1 MGHRKF
7 EKVTDKWHRSC
18 QNVNSICAFI
28 FRNRKCFTDL
38 QLVQKRKENLVDE
51 KEFVKIV
58 TRDGVR
64 NLLVPSK
71 RPNTY
76 NEFWPQR
83 ELLRLQNRAKVLTV
97 EDKMQKLHERLDE
110 NRKMKEEC
118 ELRKQRLRDIDMAKV
133 TKMEEELDSHH
144 VAENE
149 NKHKLLDRAFLA
161 KQERVIFTFFK

>member
-1 MGHRKF
+1 M
-7 EKVTDKWHRSC
+7 D
-18 QNVNSICAFI
+18 I
-28 FRNRKCFTDL
+28 
-38 QLVQKRKENLVDE
+38 QLVQKRKENPLE
-51 KEFVKIV
+51 GKEFVKIV

-83 ELLRLQNRAKVLTV
+83 ELFRLQSRAKILTV
-97 EDKMQKLHERLDE
+97 EDKMQKLQKRLEE
-110 NRKMKEEC
+110 NKLMKEEC
-118 ELRKQRLRDIDMAKV
+118 EMRKQRLREIDMAKV

-144 VAENE
+144 IEENE

-161 KQERVIFTFFK
+161 KQERVMFIIIIMCLKVRD